1 MNSSRTFRVFVSS
14 TFADLVEERNAL
26 QRRVWPE
33 LARLCEKA
41 GFRFQAI
48 DLRWG
53 VPSEAALDQRT
64 SRICLDE
71 LKRCQDTSPRPNF
84 IILLGN
90 RYGWRPLPEEIETN
104 EFEAIAAKAQSLKLD
119 ESLLREWY
127 RLDTNAVPAVY
138 YLRPRQQ
145 DTDEAN
151 GKWWTD
157 NVEQPLRNLFLQ
169 CIDALWA
176 KDDPRRIDYERS
188 LTEREIMAGAL
199 NPAASDA
206 RDHVFS
212 YFRDVDY
219 LDSVTQVDEA
229 EAMHLRPFVDFATTT
244 ECDTAARQLHQNL
257 KKNLEAALGDEH
269 VRKFDATWTG
279 TTVSQ
284 DHLNRLCDAV
294 LNDLRG
300 VIEAEIERF
309 EAKPPLQVEIA
320 AHDEFARLRGGS
332 DDNGRSRFQGRAE
345 NLNVIAEYVR
355 STETNRP
362 LVIYGPAGSGKSAL
376 MAKAALDA
384 DKSFPNAVRLRRF
397 IGVTPPSVDAR
408 SLLHGLCEE
417 LGQMF
422 RNPADVPLEYRELV
436 SAFRERLGW
445 ATADRPVVVFLDA
458 VDQLSESD
466 NARSLVWLPRQLPP
480 HVRLV
485 VSVLN
490 DPLSSEAAP
499 GTKSPTNAD
508 PFETLKRRD
517 KSGELLH
524 QIGDYPEHDAKALL
538 SHWLRSDKRT
548 LTEVQEKLVL
558 DAFAKCP
565 RPLFLK
571 LAAEEAKQWHSDSTT
586 MTMPSAT
593 TPDEMLSAIINQ
605 LFDRLSEPS
614 NHGERLVERAI
625 GYLVASK
632 NGLTEDELLGLIST
646 DKEFF
651 DEFVARAKKVNQPLP
666 AGVGSLPVAV
676 WVRLYS
682 DLQPYLTTRRA
693 DGTTLLAF
701 YHRILERV
709 ARNRF
714 LSSPEVAGQ
723 RHKHIAEYFTPKSKD
738 ANGEMKFDALGFF
751 RLTLEEQRAWAKK
764 LPPEPRP
771 VNIRMVMELP
781 HQLLEVAKLLGKD
794 DAKSP
799 HWDAVADLLLNIHFL
814 EAKVES
820 PS

>member
-1 MNSSRTFRVFVSS
+1 MSTPNTFRVFVSS

-53 VPSEAALDQRT
+53 VPSEAVLDQRT

-71 LKRCQDTSPRPNF
+71 LRRCQNTSPRPNF

-90 RYGWRPLPEEIETN
+90 RYGWRPLPEEIEAK
-104 EFEAIAAKAQSLKLD
+104 EFEEIAAKAQSLKLD

-127 RLDTNAVPAVY
+127 QLDTNAVPAVY
-138 YLRPRQQ
+138 YLRPRRQ

-157 NVEQPLRNLFLQ
+157 NVEQPLRNLRLQ

-199 NPAASDA
+199 NPAANEDL
-206 RDHVFS
+206 DHVFA
-212 YFRDVDY
+212 YFREVDY
-219 LDSVTQVDEA
+219 LDAVTQVDNSEA
-229 EAMHLRPFVDFATTT
+229 SHLRPFVDFSSTT
-244 ECDTAARQLHQNL
+244 ECDTVARQLHQNL
-257 KKNLEAALGDEH
+257 KNNLEATLGEKH
-269 VRKFDATWTG
+269 VRKFNATWEG
-279 TTVSQ
+279 ITVSR
-284 DHLNRLCDAV
+284 DHLDQLCNAV

-300 VIEAEIERF
+300 VIEAEIKKF
-309 EAKPPLQVEIA
+309 EEKPALHVEIA

-332 DDNGRSRFQGRAE
+332 DDSGQSRFHGRTE
-345 NLNVIAEYVR
+345 TLNVISEYLR
-355 STETNRP
+355 SPDKNRP

-384 DKSFPNAVRLRRF
+384 DDQFPNAVRLIRF

-408 SLLHGLCEE
+408 SLLQGLCEE
-417 LGQMF
+417 LGQGF
-422 RNPADVPLEYRELV
+422 ENSAEAPFEYRELV
-436 SAFRERLGW
+436 SAFRERLAW

-458 VDQLSESD
+458 LDQLSESD

-480 HVRLV
+480 HVRLI

-490 DPLSSEAAP
+490 DPLSSEADP
-499 GTKSPTNAD
+499 GTKSPTNSD

-517 KSGELLH
+517 KNGELLH
-524 QIGDYPEHDAKALL
+524 QIRDYPEHDAKALL

-571 LAAEEAKQWHSDSTT
+571 LAAEEAKQWRSDSTT
-586 MTMPSAT
+586 MTMPSAA

-632 NGLTEDELLGLIST
+632 NGLTEDELLGLLST
-646 DKEFF
+646 DKGFF
-651 DEFVARAKKVNQPLP
+651 DEFVDRAKKVNQPLP
-666 AGVGSLPVAV
+666 TGVDSLPVAV

-701 YHRILERV
+701 YHRSLERV
-709 ARNRF
+709 ARGRF
-714 LSSPEVAGQ
+714 LSKQEIAGQ
-723 RHKHIAEYFTPKSKD
+723 RHQHIADYFTPKSKD
-738 ANGEMKFDALGFF
+738 ENGELKFDALGFF

-794 DAKSP
+794 NAKSP
-799 HWDAVADLLLNIHFL
+799 HWDAIADLLLNIHFL
-814 EAKVES
+814 EAKTEATA
-820 PS
+820 